1 MRKLF
6 IYLLISFIVFGCDG
20 VDNEQDY
27 YNYNTK
33 SDENS
38 SWLKLRNKLD
48 DLFESSIQETMDTDT
63 VLLDDDIKEK
73 EVHQMTDKK
82 TEFNFECVD
91 FFRISYGRIQSV
103 DKNDDIGICRLGQ
116 CVSNENSFDVVWLL
130 NKSNEE
136 RLNIST
142 DELKRNYEMYASK
155 DTSDDLFKVFYFKL
169 PMKQVDDLLLD
180 DPYYFPVVVEIFI
193 QDNRGFEPKFLKK
206 ETVSNWDEY
215 VQLQYLILSK
225 N

>member
-1 MRKLF
+1 M
-6 IYLLISFIVFGCDG
+6 
-20 VDNEQDY
+20 
-27 YNYNTK
+27 
-33 SDENS
+33 
-38 SWLKLRNKLD
+38 
-48 DLFESSIQETMDTDT
+48 
-63 VLLDDDIKEK
+63 
-73 EVHQMTDKK
+73 
-82 TEFNFECVD
+82 
-91 FFRISYGRIQSV
+91 
-103 DKNDDIGICRLGQ
+103 
-116 CVSNENSFDVVWLL
+116 SNENSFDVVWLL

-155 DTSDDLFKVFYFKL
+155 ETSDDLFKVFYFKL
-169 PMKQVDDLLLD
+169 PMKQVDDPLLD